1 MRAAG
6 GRTNVRGR
14 LERIAELLEQYAE
27 EIAAGGE
34 HGEGGAD
41 EEHYHDVLDH
51 QLWLARELDGLPE
64 EFSL

>member
-6 GRTNVRGR
+6 GANVRGR
-14 LERIAELLEQYAE
+14 LERVAELLEQYAE
-27 EIAAGGE
+27 EIAAAGE

-51 QLWLARELDGLPE
+51 QLWLARELDGLPR
-64 EFSL
+64 EFTL